1 MKRVWVMRPFHD
13 EAIYNSLK
21 QKFEVDTWDDH
32 KTPPHDVVMQKAKEC
47 DAFLPEG
54 IDIIDAAVLDGA
66 TRLEVIGNRAVGTDN
81 VDIPA
86 ATRNGILLTNT
97 PGVLQDA
104 CADMTFA
111 LLLDAARQVAYGDR
125 SIRAG
130 KWVFFD
136 QTPYLGLDA
145 YGKTLGIFGFGGIG
159 QKVAKRAR
167 GFDMRV
173 IYHSRSRKI
182 DLEESM
188 GVEWAPTLADLLQQ
202 SDYVSLHCPLT
213 DETRKMMGA
222 EQFAMM
228 KSTAIFIN
236 MARGGVVD
244 QPALYEALN
253 NKTIARAA
261 IDVTDPEPIPM
272 SDPLLTLDNVVITP
286 HVGSAS
292 EATFKNM
299 GLMAVRNITAALTG
313 GAPETPVNPE
323 ALQNR

>member
-1 MKRVWVMRPFHD
+1 
-13 EAIYNSLK
+13 
-21 QKFEVDTWDDH
+21 
-32 KTPPHDVVMQKAKEC
+32 
-47 DAFLPEG
+47 
-54 IDIIDAAVLDGA
+54 
-66 TRLEVIGNRAVGTDN
+66 
-81 VDIPA
+81 
-86 ATRNGILLTNT
+86 
-97 PGVLQDA
+97 
-104 CADMTFA
+104 
-111 LLLDAARQVAYGDR
+111 
-125 SIRAG
+125 
-130 KWVFFD
+130 
-136 QTPYLGLDA
+136 
-145 YGKTLGIFGFGGIG
+145 
-159 QKVAKRAR
+159 
-167 GFDMRV
+167 
-173 IYHSRSRKI
+173 
-182 DLEESM
+182 
-188 GVEWAPTLADLLQQ
+188 
-202 SDYVSLHCPLT
+202 
-213 DETRKMMGA
+213 MMGA

-313 GAPETPVNPE
+313 GAPETTVNPE

>member
-21 QKFEVDTWDDH
+21 QHFEVDTWDDH

-54 IDIIDAAVLDGA
+54 IDIIDAEVLDGA
-66 TRLEVIGNRAVGTDN
+66 TRLQVIGNRAVGTDN

-313 GAPETPVNPE
+313 DAPETPVNPE

>member
-1 MKRVWVMRPFHD
+1 
-13 EAIYNSLK
+13 
-21 QKFEVDTWDDH
+21 
-32 KTPPHDVVMQKAKEC
+32 
-47 DAFLPEG
+47 
-54 IDIIDAAVLDGA
+54 
-66 TRLEVIGNRAVGTDN
+66 
-81 VDIPA
+81 
-86 ATRNGILLTNT
+86 
-97 PGVLQDA
+97 
-104 CADMTFA
+104 
-111 LLLDAARQVAYGDR
+111 
-125 SIRAG
+125 
-130 KWVFFD
+130 
-136 QTPYLGLDA
+136 
-145 YGKTLGIFGFGGIG
+145 
-159 QKVAKRAR
+159 
-167 GFDMRV
+167 
-173 IYHSRSRKI
+173 
-182 DLEESM
+182 M
-188 GVEWAPTLADLLQQ
+188 GVEWAPNLADLLQQ

-236 MARGGVVD
+236 MARGGVVE